1 MAGAEPVFGQAAIKS
16 KLVSE
21 HDLEEAIRALQG
33 GSPLVNPADQKQNEF
48 LKDAVDA
55 FRGDNPKRA
64 ETSIDIP
71 DDMIADQLVKMGLVN
86 RWQAEQLKLGRTR
99 FHLKDYQIIDSIGQ
113 GGMGQVFKAEH
124 SVMGRVVA
132 IKVLPKS
139 RSTEEAVANFQ
150 REIRTLANLDH
161 PNLVRAYDAGHDGN
175 VHFLVTEFVP
185 GTDLRHLVRHGG
197 GMQEQDAAT
206 LMRDVA
212 RGLGHAHQRGLVH
225 RDVKPGNIMVTPDGM
240 VKVLDL
246 GLAGFLQEELELH
259 GSAERDS
266 KKGRIVGTA
275 DYLAPEVIEGN
286 AATPASDI
294 YGLGCTLYYAV
305 TRKVPFPGGSS
316 VQKCHRHLSERPMDP
331 RRFRP
336 DLSDEF
342 LSILSAMM
350 AKDPRKRIQTA
361 EEVVERLAPRSGSKL
376 SQAVESEAAS
386 GGHSQFARA
395 APPSSERPSDSRIFP
410 DMEPQLT
417 GSGSL
422 QGTDHASGGSQNT
435 HRLPP
440 PRKNRDLPHS
450 KGPLRRIIDWI
461 GEMSE
466 IQFYGLVGG
475 LSLLVVLLL
484 FLLLAV

>member
-1 MAGAEPVFGQAAIKS
+1 MADVEPVFRQAAIKS
-16 KLVSE
+16 KLVSQQ
-21 HDLEEAIRALQG
+21 DLDEAVRRLQG
-33 GSPLVNPADQKQNEF
+33 ESPLVNPADQKQNQF
-48 LKDAVDA
+48 LKDAVDV
-55 FRGDNPKRA
+55 FRGDSPNRA
-64 ETSIDIP
+64 ETAIDIP
-71 DDMIADQLVKMGLVN
+71 DDKLASELVKMGLVN
-86 RWQAEQLKLGRTR
+86 PWQAEQLKLGRTR

-139 RSTEEAVANFQ
+139 RSTDDAVANFQ

-197 GMQEQDAAT
+197 GMHEQDAAT
-206 LMRDVA
+206 LVRDVA

-246 GLAGFLQEELELH
+246 GLAGFLQKELDLH

-266 KKGRIVGTA
+266 KRGRIVGTA

-286 AATPASDI
+286 PATAASDI

-305 TRKVPFPGGSS
+305 TRKVPFPGGNS

-336 DLSDEF
+336 DMSDEF
-342 LSILSAMM
+342 LSILRHMM
-350 AKDPRKRIQTA
+350 AKDPQKRIQTA
-361 EEVVERLAPRSGSKL
+361 EEVVESLTPWGGGKL
-376 SQAVESEAAS
+376 SDAVEREAAS
-386 GGHSQFARA
+386 GGQSQFARA
-395 APPSSERPSDSRIFP
+395 APPGKERPSDSRIFP
-410 DMEPQLT
+410 EMDPPRS
-417 GSGSL
+417 GSGAL

-435 HRLPP
+435 APLPRP
-440 PRKNRDLPHS
+440 QKSHGTRQAD
-450 KGPLRRIIDWI
+450 GPLRGIIDWI
-461 GEMSE
+461 GAMSE
-466 IQFYGLVGG
+466 VQFYGLVGG
-475 LSLLVVLLL
+475 LSLVVVLLL
-484 FLLLAV
+484 FLLLSV

>member
-1 MAGAEPVFGQAAIKS
+1 MNDSEAIFRQAALKS
-16 KLVSE
+16 ELLNEQDFEQAVR
-21 HDLEEAIRALQG
+21 AIRDEDTEQSAT
-33 GSPLVNPADQKQNEF
+33 
-48 LKDAVDA
+48 AVKISDT
-55 FRGDNPKRA
+55 KL
-64 ETSIDIP
+64 
-71 DDMIADQLVKMGLVN
+71 ADQLVKMGRVN
-86 RWQAEQLKLGRTR
+86 RWQAEQLKLGHTR

-139 RSTEEAVANFQ
+139 RSTDEAVANFQ

-185 GTDLRHLVRHGG
+185 GTDLRYLVRHGG

-212 RGLGHAHQRGLVH
+212 RGLEHAHQRGLVH

-259 GSAERDS
+259 DSRDKDH

-275 DYLAPEVIEGN
+275 DYLAPEVIEGYP
-286 AATPASDI
+286 ATAASDI

-316 VQKCHRHLSERPMDP
+316 VQKCHRHLSEQPIDP
-331 RRFRP
+331 RRFRAE
-336 DLSDEF
+336 LSDDF
-342 LSILSAMM
+342 IGVLNGMM
-350 AKDPRKRIQTA
+350 AKDPEQRIQTA
-361 EEVVERLAPRSGSKL
+361 SEVIERLS
-376 SQAVESEAAS
+376 SQAGGGLSAAAQRGQALGRS
-386 GGHSQFARA
+386 AQFARA
-395 APPSSERPSDSRIFP
+395 APPGESGIASDSRIFP
-410 DMEPQLT
+410 EMESPSS

-422 QGTDHASGGSQNT
+422 QGTDRPSGYSQT
-435 HRLPP
+435 TTPLPP
-440 PRKNRDLPHS
+440 PRRKPNRKKSAGLLAQIAS
-450 KGPLRRIIDWI
+450 WI
-461 GEMSE
+461 GDLSEMK
-466 IQFYGLVGG
+466 FYFLVGG
-475 LSLLVVLLL
+475 LALLIAILSAI
-484 FLLLAV
+484 LLAS